1 MVSMVITPLI
11 HEEHGLRFDGHQAC
25 EVEPTKKKKR
35 VKGLTQSFKELKT
48 ALRSMCESHK
58 LPLAMTWVPCSDC
71 NGLRRCKVNSAGV
84 EFCLPGDS
92 FLREFLKVS
101 KCRHLRK
108 GLVAERA
115 RSSLNMLYCSDITQ
129 FSFRDYPLVHY
140 ARRCNLSGWFTIYL
154 LCKHTGN
161 FIYVL
166 EFFLSAR
173 SKDDEKTTLSLIMG
187 TIEEKFTT
195 FRFAS
200 GKELGELIRV
210 EVIQFQENQKIHSFQ
225 SIQAT
230 RDFSMSSIPSSVQSS
245 ASVANIRPGSQDACM
260 FQSIQATSDFSMS
273 SIPSFVQSS
282 ASVANIRPGSQDA
295 CMGTIN
301 AKYDSDSNPSSD
313 SDHSFEQST
322 TSVPMV
328 TVKAKYASYT
338 IKFKLSSPYSF
349 VELQQKV
356 IEWLDQRARTC
367 RVCFEDESVN
377 KLISRD
383 PKIPEDGAAQRKTK
397 ARAQQERGESKA
409 KLEEP

>member
-1 MVSMVITPLI
+1 
-11 HEEHGLRFDGHQAC
+11 
-25 EVEPTKKKKR
+25 
-35 VKGLTQSFKELKT
+35 
-48 ALRSMCESHK
+48 LRSVCESHN

-71 NGLRRCKVNSAGV
+71 NGLRRCKVYSGGV
-84 EFCLPGDS
+84 EFCLPRDP
-92 FLREFLKVS
+92 FLGVLLRVS
-101 KCRHLRK
+101 KYRHLIK

-129 FSFRDYPLVHY
+129 LSLLEYPLVHY
-140 ARRCNLSGWFTIYL
+140 ARRCNLSGWFTICL
-154 LCKHTGN
+154 LSEHTGN

-173 SKDDEKTTLSLIMG
+173 SKDDEKTTLSLILG

-210 EVIQFQENQKIHSFQ
+210 EVIQFQENQKRHSFQ

-260 FQSIQATSDFSMS
+260 
-273 SIPSFVQSS
+273 
-282 ASVANIRPGSQDA
+282 R
-295 CMGTIN
+295 TIN

-328 TVKAKYASYT
+328 TIKAEYASYT
-338 IKFKLSSPYSF
+338 TKFKLSSPYRF

-356 IEWLDQRARTC
+356 TEWLNLQAGTYHVRY
-367 RVCFEDESVN
+367 EDESGE
-377 KLISRD
+377 LILIACD
-383 PKIPEDGAAQRKTK
+383 EDLHACVETSILLGNT
-397 ARAQQERGESKA
+397 SIVVCV
-409 KLEEP
+409 L